1 MASFLILALSL
12 APAAGPVSFS
22 RDILPIL
29 SDKCLACHGPD
40 ASARKAGL
48 RLDDAESA
56 RANGAVVPGKPEDSE
71 VLRRVLSTDP
81 QEVMPPPKTGKT
93 VSPRERELLRAWIA
107 AGAKFE
113 RHWAFTRVERP
124 PVPAVADKARVRNP
138 VDAFVQARLQRDKV
152 LPSSMAPP
160 HVLARRL
167 SLDLTGL
174 PPSAELVRRLSADSS
189 HAAVRAAASTLMNT
203 DAFAER
209 MAWDWLDAARYADT
223 DGFQGDAER
232 TNWPWRDWV
241 VSAYRSNMPFDRFTL
256 EQCAGDLLPGAKPE
270 QVLAALDHVG
280 LPVGEGVDERVQI
293 PPVGEAAVKSYE
305 LYSESR
311 HTAETLSF
319 AELAASP
326 LMVCGD
332 VDAATE
338 KLISTIKEYGFDE
351 MLCWTRIGG
360 LEPRKVMRSMEL
372 MSGRV
377 MPAVR
382 KAMEPPRMAA
392 E

>member
-71 VLRRVLSTDP
+71 VLRRVLSADP

-174 PPSAELVRRLSADSS
+174 PPSADE
-189 HAAVRAAASTLMNT
+189 VRAFVA
-203 DAFAER
+203 DAR
-209 MAWDWLDAARYADT
+209 PV
-223 DGFQGDAER
+223 R
-232 TNWPWRDWV
+232 TKREAV
-241 VSAYRSNMPFDRFTL
+241 IDRLIGSPEFVDHW
-256 EQCAGDLLPGAKPE
+256 ANKWADLLQVNRKFLGEEGAKKFRE
-270 QVLAALDHVG
+270 WIRAEVAANTPYDVFARKIL
-280 LPVGEGVDERVQI
+280 
-293 PPVGEAAVKSYE
+293 
-305 LYSESR
+305 
-311 HTAETLSF
+311 TAT
-319 AELAASP
+319 
-326 LMVCGD
+326 G
-332 VDAATE
+332 
-338 KLISTIKEYGFDE
+338 STREN
-351 MLCWTRIGG
+351 
-360 LEPRKVMRSMEL
+360 
-372 MSGRV
+372 
-377 MPAVR
+377 PAGNY
-382 KAMEPPRMAA
+382 
-392 E
+392 